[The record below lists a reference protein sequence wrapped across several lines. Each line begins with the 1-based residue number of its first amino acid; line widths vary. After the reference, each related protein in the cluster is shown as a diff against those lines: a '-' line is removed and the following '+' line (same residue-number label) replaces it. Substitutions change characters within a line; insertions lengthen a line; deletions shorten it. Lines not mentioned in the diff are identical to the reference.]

1 MYYGTKSLIWYRG
14 YFEEN
19 FTFTDISKILK
30 LVDADHIVVGNT
42 TNEQVAQLFNNRIFV
57 VDSGLKRGKY
67 GEVLIIKNNRFF
79 RGTLSGELIELVSE

>member
-1 MYYGTKSLIWYRG
+1 MLLL
-14 YFEEN
+14 FN
-19 FTFTDISKILK
+19 DISKILK
-30 LVDADHIVVGNT
+30 LVDADHIVVGHT
-42 TNEQVAQLFNNRIFV
+42 TNEQLTQLFNNRIFV